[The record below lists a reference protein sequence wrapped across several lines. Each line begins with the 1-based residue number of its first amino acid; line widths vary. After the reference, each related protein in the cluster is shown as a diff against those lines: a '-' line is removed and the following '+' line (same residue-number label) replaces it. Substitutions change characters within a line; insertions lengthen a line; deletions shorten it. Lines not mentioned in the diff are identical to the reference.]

1 MQALLRKDGDSPV
14 FLSCF
19 FLPVARAV
27 FCSFSA
33 TSPPAPSTFPTL
45 HLFPEAKG
53 AGEGGAGEREVICPS
68 TSVEKRKTS
77 SSPCERTQW
86 CLFPSV
92 DGSGSRNGWV
102 TRYQKENLKRLRRM
116 RENARGRLRDPEERW
131 RLRMKF
137 LTQAKSYIGTPYSRK
152 YQEPGTVEYESPLFL
167 DCCGLVRKAVR
178 DLSEDFGFVIGP
190 GNQAYQYDTLPL
202 TLEKHED
209 MKPGDLVFIS
219 GTYFSPHS
227 NSPHTPR

>member
-1 MQALLRKDGDSPV
+1 MRQVSRQEKGNIPRAQRRQETGRGDTSTPV
-14 FLSCF
+14 GAMERFAS
-19 FLPVARAV
+19 LPVTLPGETGSCREQESLQE
-27 FCSFSA
+27 SFQR
-33 TSPPAPSTFPTL
+33 FRL
-45 HLFPEAKG
+45 
-53 AGEGGAGEREVICPS
+53 R
-68 TSVEKRKTS
+68 
-77 SSPCERTQW
+77 Q
-86 CLFPSV
+86 
-92 DGSGSRNGWV
+92 
-102 TRYQKENLKRLRRM
+102 QENLKRLRRM